1 VWSLGFCVARACL
14 FIFALGCARYTR
26 WIVSLAFSLPLSLSY
41 IQTGRFQA
49 AAGQEK
55 EEEEDDE
62 NEEKGRDAGR
72 RIRKESSLV
81 VVVLLD

>member
-55 EEEEDDE
+55 EEDDDE